1 MLSAKEEVEGQVDL
15 EIECDAAAELE
26 VGIEHTIDDTKRQ
39 TFIRNLVD
47 AGQDEAMAIR
57 ALEHVDP
64 EDFSQGIFS
73 KIFSN
78 V

>member
-1 MLSAKEEVEGQVDL
+1 MLSAKEEVEGQCDL
-15 EIECDAAAELE
+15 KIESNEASEIEVEKE
-26 VGIEHTIDDTKRQ
+26 QTMSDTQRE

-64 EDFSQGIFS
+64 EDLSQGIFFS
-73 KIFSN
+73 KI
-78 V
+78 